1 MIKPPSKASLKRSYT
16 RVIGCDCTGYAT
28 FVQVGVQSFCVC
40 DYTNKKRAEW
50 FRDRVTTALYNL
62 SKELLTPK
70 ERSPKYRTKESPKRR
85 TS

>member
-16 RVIGCDCTGYAT
+16 RIFGSPDIGYCV
-28 FVQVGVQSFCVC
+28 FFEIGVQGFCVC
-40 DYTNKKRAEW
+40 DYTNKKRAE
-50 FRDRVTTALYNL
+50 RYQRHLATALHNL

-70 ERSPKYRTKESPKRR
+70 ERSPKYRTTESPKRR